1 MYVCMYLF
9 EVFVL
14 VFRMVYQTKPKV
26 GAKAPMQQNNA
37 LYTRAYTKKNKYKLT
52 YICKQLRVCTKSS
65 RILCYIIKTRYD
77 WLMGGMWQVAASP
90 SILCASNTF
99 VRNLQPQRGN
109 KKTKKNVYTKTK
121 AKMLLQKQSPAK
133 CVQLFLCCS
142 ILLCVAALLC
152 CGRCQLVSL
161 WCIEMF
167 QCCPVAIDTVVI
179 RGFEPRKQTATNASE
194 TYWSPYEYK

>member
-9 EVFVL
+9 DVFVL

-37 LYTRAYTKKNKYKLT
+37 LYTRAYTNKNKHT

-109 KKTKKNVYTKTK
+109 KKTKKKCVYKNKSKNASTKTIASK
-121 AKMLLQKQSPAK
+121 VCATIF
-133 CVQLFLCCS
+133 VLFHIAVCC
-142 ILLCVAALLC
+142 CVAVLWSVSVGVAL
-152 CGRCQLVSL
+152 VH
-161 WCIEMF
+161 
-167 QCCPVAIDTVVI
+167 
-179 RGFEPRKQTATNASE
+179 
-194 TYWSPYEYK
+194 